1 MKFEYKRPED
11 TKIEA
16 YGKVFEIPPKTSPL
30 VDGINEVNKRIAAP
44 NSSAAD
50 QVKAIR
56 DGIAL
61 FIGEDAAEEI
71 YPREQLDKINID
83 EISAFWFSC
92 NNISNKE
99 TDAVITKYAPKP
111 KNEIKVS
118 SNPKK

>member
-50 QVKAIR
+50 
-56 DGIAL
+56 
-61 FIGEDAAEEI
+61 
-71 YPREQLDKINID
+71 
-83 EISAFWFSC
+83 
-92 NNISNKE
+92 
-99 TDAVITKYAPKP
+99 
-111 KNEIKVS
+111 
-118 SNPKK
+118 